1 MFNAFELLC
10 DDLDGWVDLNLAAS
24 AEGLVGTAL
33 TGLLLAG

>member
-1 MFNAFELLC
+1 MLNAFELLC
-10 DDLDGWVDLNLAAS
+10 DDLDGWVDLNLSAG